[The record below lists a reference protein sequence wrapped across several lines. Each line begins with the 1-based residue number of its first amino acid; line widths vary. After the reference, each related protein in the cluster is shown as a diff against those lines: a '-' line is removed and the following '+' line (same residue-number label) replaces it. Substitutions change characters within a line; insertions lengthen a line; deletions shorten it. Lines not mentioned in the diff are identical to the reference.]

1 MSKPNEPTHSDLVE
15 LGVRYAKRIGFAV
28 VASELHTWGCREQAD
43 VVGFCLNSSILIEA
57 KCSRSDFRADA
68 RKPERTAGGLGI
80 YRFYLCPANLIQVE
94 DVPER
99 WGLLWVENRKVRMVK
114 GPQGNIWPPYDPAY
128 PYGNWSSFMHEPD
141 LNAERAVMFSIAR
154 RRSLTRSEERY
165 EAQLREA
172 NLRADRLARSHDEL
186 ARQNRALSAELF
198 ALRAAGLSELA
209 AIAHGR

>member
-43 VVGFCLNSSILIEA
+43 VVGFRLNSSILIEA

-99 WGLLWVENRKVRMVK
+99 WGLLWVENRRVRMVK

-186 ARQNRALSAELF
+186 AQQNRALSAELF
-198 ALRAAGLSELA
+198 ALRAAGLSEPA